1 MAEGTS
7 RDIGLEQEMLD
18 TRGSPRDARA
28 APRTQRE
35 ERLDNRIQGA
45 QQSLPASGAAGRASE
60 YSAVHQGGL
69 GGGLASRRGDA
80 ILALAPQDGTRI
92 VAARDGQ
99 SSLLAGDDDPSGLRG
114 EGGPGIQRHGQ
125 SSLAPSRDTPQLA
138 AAGPGEGAVAAPR
151 ALDDQPP
158 LQEPTP
164 PPAQD
169 DLLAEIVDAGA
180 ARGRGEAS
188 GAPPNAP
195 PSLPRGNEEDPP
207 DDPAD
212 IPNLA
217 VSPASGDEDTAI
229 TLQILASSSD
239 PDGSETVR
247 VVVSGLP
254 AGAVLSGG
262 TDLGG
267 GRFSFSPA
275 ELSTLSVTPPAGSD
289 QPFTLTVVATATE
302 VDGSTASAT
311 ALLPVTIVSVADPP
325 DLVTS
330 PAAGN
335 EDTAIALSF
344 TATVTDTDGSES
356 IASYTISGVPAG
368 SVLSAGTDNLDGSWT
383 LLPGEIAGLTIT
395 PPPNRE
401 TGFTLTVAATS
412 LEAANGATA
421 TSTATLVVGVTP
433 VDDPPDLGSLEGG
446 SVAENAAAGT
456 SVGTVV
462 GTDPDAGSV
471 LSYALLSD
479 AGGRFSIEAATGV
492 IRVVD
497 PRLVDFED
505 DASHEVVVRITD
517 EDGNFSSHTLTLSVA
532 DVVAE
537 TLLGTA
543 GVDTLRGGLGD
554 DSFTG
559 LGGNDTLI
567 GGADDDTAN
576 YSYLATGFTTTL
588 DSAGTITVTA
598 AAGDTDILSGIED
611 IVGGAGA
618 DRLVGDG
625 ASNVLSGGAGDDTL
639 SGRGGNDTLA
649 GGADGDTADYG
660 YLATG
665 FTATLDSSGTATVTA
680 AAGDTDTLSLVEDI
694 VGGAGD
700 DRLAGDAAANAIDGG
715 GGNDTISGGQGGDTL
730 VGGLGDDVFLLS
742 GGTDGTDT
750 VSGGAGTDTI
760 LGSDGVADTLHV
772 LSGQSNLSSIE
783 AFVSGAGPQDTILA
797 GGGNDTLDF
806 SGQTLSG
813 FVVDGGAGNDR
824 IAGSS
829 LGNDTLFGGSGVDIA
844 DYSYVAT
851 GLQATMNA
859 SGTVTV
865 TVGAGDI
872 DVLVDMEGLAGGAGN
887 DVFLLLNAN
896 ADTLA
901 FDGGGGDDTLLGG
914 DGIVDILNV
923 AGGLANLV
931 SIETLDGGTGPQN
944 TILGTSG
951 ADTLDFSAIT
961 VANFIV
967 DGNGGDDRITGT
979 AAGDRIEGGAGLD
992 AIDYSA
998 SAIALD
1004 TTLDS
1009 AGTITVVAAAGN
1021 TDTLSGIEG
1030 ILGGSGADRLV
1041 GDGVANLLSGG
1052 VGNDTLAGRGG
1063 DDTLSGGADIDT
1075 ADYAYLA
1082 TGFTAT
1088 LDAAGTVTV
1097 SAAAG
1102 DTDILTGIENITGG
1116 DGADRLVGDGV
1127 VNVLDGGIG
1136 NDTLSGR
1143 AGNDTLLGG
1152 ADLDTADYAYL
1163 GTGFTATLDSS
1174 GAVTVAAAASD
1185 TDTLSLVENITGG
1198 AGADRLVGDGAAN
1211 I

>member
-368 SVLSAGTDNLDGSWT
+368 SVLSAGTDNLDASWT
-383 LLPGEIAGLTIT
+383 LLPGESAGLTIT

-433 VDDPPDLGSLEGG
+433 VDDP
-446 SVAENAAAGT
+446 
-456 SVGTVV
+456 
-462 GTDPDAGSV
+462 
-471 LSYALLSD
+471 
-479 AGGRFSIEAATGV
+479 
-492 IRVVD
+492 
-497 PRLVDFED
+497 
-505 DASHEVVVRITD
+505 
-517 EDGNFSSHTLTLSVA
+517 
-532 DVVAE
+532 
-537 TLLGTA
+537 
-543 GVDTLRGGLGD
+543 
-554 DSFTG
+554 
-559 LGGNDTLI
+559 
-567 GGADDDTAN
+567 
-576 YSYLATGFTTTL
+576 
-588 DSAGTITVTA
+588 
-598 AAGDTDILSGIED
+598 
-611 IVGGAGA
+611 
-618 DRLVGDG
+618 
-625 ASNVLSGGAGDDTL
+625 
-639 SGRGGNDTLA
+639 
-649 GGADGDTADYG
+649 
-660 YLATG
+660 
-665 FTATLDSSGTATVTA
+665 
-680 AAGDTDTLSLVEDI
+680 
-694 VGGAGD
+694 
-700 DRLAGDAAANAIDGG
+700 
-715 GGNDTISGGQGGDTL
+715 
-730 VGGLGDDVFLLS
+730 
-742 GGTDGTDT
+742 
-750 VSGGAGTDTI
+750 
-760 LGSDGVADTLHV
+760 
-772 LSGQSNLSSIE
+772 
-783 AFVSGAGPQDTILA
+783 
-797 GGGNDTLDF
+797 
-806 SGQTLSG
+806 
-813 FVVDGGAGNDR
+813 
-824 IAGSS
+824 
-829 LGNDTLFGGSGVDIA
+829 
-844 DYSYVAT
+844 
-851 GLQATMNA
+851 
-859 SGTVTV
+859 
-865 TVGAGDI
+865 
-872 DVLVDMEGLAGGAGN
+872 
-887 DVFLLLNAN
+887 
-896 ADTLA
+896 
-901 FDGGGGDDTLLGG
+901 
-914 DGIVDILNV
+914 
-923 AGGLANLV
+923 
-931 SIETLDGGTGPQN
+931 
-944 TILGTSG
+944 
-951 ADTLDFSAIT
+951 
-961 VANFIV
+961 
-967 DGNGGDDRITGT
+967 
-979 AAGDRIEGGAGLD
+979 
-992 AIDYSA
+992 
-998 SAIALD
+998 
-1004 TTLDS
+1004 
-1009 AGTITVVAAAGN
+1009 
-1021 TDTLSGIEG
+1021 
-1030 ILGGSGADRLV
+1030 
-1041 GDGVANLLSGG
+1041 
-1052 VGNDTLAGRGG
+1052 
-1063 DDTLSGGADIDT
+1063 
-1075 ADYAYLA
+1075 
-1082 TGFTAT
+1082 
-1088 LDAAGTVTV
+1088 
-1097 SAAAG
+1097 
-1102 DTDILTGIENITGG
+1102 
-1116 DGADRLVGDGV
+1116 
-1127 VNVLDGGIG
+1127 
-1136 NDTLSGR
+1136 
-1143 AGNDTLLGG
+1143 
-1152 ADLDTADYAYL
+1152 
-1163 GTGFTATLDSS
+1163 
-1174 GAVTVAAAASD
+1174 
-1185 TDTLSLVENITGG
+1185 
-1198 AGADRLVGDGAAN
+1198 
-1211 I
+1211 